1 MDSRVNEGGKAM
13 NLNCAYLSFLVDPSS
28 QICLKDSVALQQ
40 NCKHFIRHVK
50 PSSPYFLPNNI
61 LKTHWINLPMFF
73 FLITSQFE
81 RDLIIRCRYLH
92 YTGAE
97 QRSVCRERVR
107 KEIANLCIP
116 AEVTLFPVSGA
127 KRGRKNPVS
136 SGSLSP
142 SRETDSSNYT
152 RLSLRWDT

>member
-1 MDSRVNEGGKAM
+1 MRGKKAM
-13 NLNCAYLSFLVDPSS
+13 NLNCSYLSFLVDPSS
-28 QICLKDSVALQQ
+28 KICLKDSVALQQ
-40 NCKHFIRHVK
+40 NCKHFIKHVK
-50 PSSPYFLPNNI
+50 PSSPYFVPNNI
-61 LKTHWINLPMFF
+61 LKSHRINLPLFPP
-73 FLITSQFE
+73 ITNQFE
-81 RDLIIRCRYLH
+81 HDLIIRCRYLH

-97 QRSVCRERVR
+97 QQSVCRERVR

-116 AEVTLFPVSGA
+116 AEVTMFPVSWA
-127 KRGRKNPVS
+127 KRGRKSPVS